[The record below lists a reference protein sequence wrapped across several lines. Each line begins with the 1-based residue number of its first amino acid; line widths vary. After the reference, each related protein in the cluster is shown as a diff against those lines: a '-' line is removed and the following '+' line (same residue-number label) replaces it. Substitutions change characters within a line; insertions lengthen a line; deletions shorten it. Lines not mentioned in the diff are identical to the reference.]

1 MKESEFTDLFVSQ
14 LSLEIAPC
22 EIATK
27 KSVLYDMTI
36 TDKGI
41 VDMGV
46 DIDTGEPIRGGGKGF
61 EQDILIYENTP
72 NGHTSFIP
80 RIITEV
86 KLNHITSH
94 DVIVYS
100 EKAKRIKRIY
110 PYSRYGLL
118 LAGLKTIPGRVLR
131 LEGDFDFIFTIKEE
145 LTENC
150 IKTAREIYESELEI
164 SRELSEILTNKKKVS
179 FFRKQIQIK

>member
-1 MKESEFTDLFVSQ
+1 MTENEFTDMFVSL
-14 LSLEIAPC
+14 LSLEISPC
-22 EIATK
+22 KIATR
-27 KSVLYDMTI
+27 KSVLYDMAI

-46 DIDTGEPIRGGGKGF
+46 DIDTGEPLRGGGKGF

-86 KLNHITSH
+86 KLNRITSH

-100 EKAKRIKRIY
+100 EKARRIKRIY

-118 LAGLKTIPGRVLR
+118 LVGLKTIPGRVLR

-145 LTENC
+145 VTESC
-150 IKTAREIYESELEI
+150 IKAAREIYESELEI
-164 SRELSEILTNKKKVS
+164 SRKLSDILTNKKKVS
-179 FFRKQIQIK
+179 FFWKQLRIK